1 MLKSLKIHNIALI
14 TDSEINFS
22 EGLNV
27 LSGETG
33 SGKSVIL
40 DSINFVLGQK
50 ADKSMIRHGQSEC
63 WASCVF
69 DISNLPQVKLALSE
83 IGVEE
88 DDEII
93 IKRTFNEN
101 GKGTIKLNG
110 ETVTA
115 SMVKKIT
122 GLLVDVHGQSDHFIL
137 LKESAQLDMLD
148 QLGGEKISLIK
159 GKISE
164 IINEIK
170 AVNSKL
176 SLFGGSDQE
185 RLNRIDYLT
194 YSINEIV
201 NANLYVGEDE
211 ELNEKRKKL
220 QNIEKIFSS
229 LGATYD
235 ILNGENGVAD
245 MLSASYRQLDSISG
259 LGDDYSRLC
268 ENIEN
273 ILSQLQE
280 INSEISNN
288 LEEEFDEAEADRIE
302 SRIEEISR
310 LKLKYNGNV
319 EHVLSQL
326 KEMEAELE
334 LISSSA
340 KQIEILQADKN
351 KFLTLLNKEY
361 NHLSNERKVIGDKL
375 SKNLEER
382 LRLLAMKNAK
392 FSVEFEKI
400 DESELISTNGFDKI
414 TFMFSANAGE
424 PLKPLSKVISGGE
437 LSRLMLAIKCVSENV
452 KGAQT
457 FVFDEIDSGISGV
470 TAMVVGENFAKIAVK
485 NQIIAISHLPQ
496 IVAMSDSSLLI
507 KKSENDSSTQ
517 TEVFPMSEREKLLE
531 VVRLIGGDDS
541 SLSAQNHAKELIEK
555 CNKYKNSL

>member
-164 IINEIK
+164 IINEI
-170 AVNSKL
+170 
-176 SLFGGSDQE
+176 
-185 RLNRIDYLT
+185 NRI
-194 YSINEIV
+194 
-201 NANLYVGEDE
+201 
-211 ELNEKRKKL
+211 
-220 QNIEKIFSS
+220 
-229 LGATYD
+229 
-235 ILNGENGVAD
+235 
-245 MLSASYRQLDSISG
+245 
-259 LGDDYSRLC
+259 
-268 ENIEN
+268 
-273 ILSQLQE
+273 
-280 INSEISNN
+280 
-288 LEEEFDEAEADRIE
+288 
-302 SRIEEISR
+302 
-310 LKLKYNGNV
+310 
-319 EHVLSQL
+319 
-326 KEMEAELE
+326 
-334 LISSSA
+334 
-340 KQIEILQADKN
+340 
-351 KFLTLLNKEY
+351 
-361 NHLSNERKVIGDKL
+361 
-375 SKNLEER
+375 
-382 LRLLAMKNAK
+382 
-392 FSVEFEKI
+392 
-400 DESELISTNGFDKI
+400 
-414 TFMFSANAGE
+414 
-424 PLKPLSKVISGGE
+424 
-437 LSRLMLAIKCVSENV
+437 
-452 KGAQT
+452 
-457 FVFDEIDSGISGV
+457 
-470 TAMVVGENFAKIAVK
+470 
-485 NQIIAISHLPQ
+485 
-496 IVAMSDSSLLI
+496 
-507 KKSENDSSTQ
+507 
-517 TEVFPMSEREKLLE
+517 
-531 VVRLIGGDDS
+531 
-541 SLSAQNHAKELIEK
+541 
-555 CNKYKNSL
+555 